1 MAIAASGIISGLDVA
16 SLIRASMTFERLP
29 LERAQ
34 KQLSAT
40 ESKISA
46 VGQVKS
52 AIAGLQEAAKNISDS
67 SKLYSYKASVGNAD
81 VASVT
86 ASGTAAAG
94 KYSLEVSQL
103 ATSHKL
109 TSAANLDVSS
119 GGTLN
124 IQVGNGAS
132 KTVNIA
138 AGASLSDAA
147 KAINDADAGVSATVV
162 NGANGAQLMLTS
174 NETGASNEIKL
185 NSTISGLDSGSMT
198 EVVKAQNARLSIDGI
213 AIESASNTVTNAVT
227 GVDLTLKST
236 TTTATQVSVNNDT
249 SELETRVKGFVDAY
263 NKARDTMRSLSQY
276 DASGDK
282 NHGVLNG
289 DGTVSSAL
297 SELRG
302 LLSTVPAG
310 ASAAF
315 SSLVDMGIETS
326 AAGVLSINTSRFKT
340 ASETDFTALTR
351 SIAAYGSAFEKA
363 TAKMTGTDGL
373 IANRLDGLSSTST
386 RLKDTISVQER
397 RLVTVQARYEKQFAN
412 LETLLSSMTSTG
424 NYLSQQLA
432 SLASLNRS

>member
-16 SLIRASMTFERLP
+16 SLIKASMTFDRLP

-34 KQLSAT
+34 RQLSDT

-67 SKLYSYKASVGNAD
+67 SKLYSYKASIGNAD

-86 ASGTAAAG
+86 ASSTAASG

-109 TSAANLDVSS
+109 ASAANLDVSS
-119 GGTLN
+119 GGTLD

-132 KTVNIA
+132 KTINIA

-174 NETGASNEIKL
+174 NETGANNEISL
-185 NSTISGLDSGSMT
+185 NSNINGLSVGSMT
-198 EVVKAQNARLSIDGI
+198 EVAKAQNAKLSIDGI
-213 AIESASNTVTNAVT
+213 AIESASNTISNAVT

-236 TTTATQVSVNNDT
+236 TTTATQLSVNNDT
-249 SELETRVKGFVDAY
+249 SELETRMKGFVDAY
-263 NKARDTMRSLSQY
+263 NKARDTMRALSQY

-302 LLSTVPAG
+302 LLSAVPAG

-315 SSLVDMGIETS
+315 PSLVDMGVETS
-326 AAGVLSINTSRFKT
+326 SAGVLSINTSRLKT
-340 ASETDFTALTR
+340 ASETDFASLTK
-351 SIAAYGSAFEKA
+351 SIAAYGSAFEKV
-363 TAKMTGTDGL
+363 TAKMTGSDGL
-373 IANRLDGLSSTST
+373 IANRLDGLSSTSS
-386 RLKDTISVQER
+386 RLKDTIGVQER
-397 RLVTVQARYEKQFAN
+397 RLEIVQARYEKQFAN
-412 LETLLSSMTSTG
+412 LETLLASMTNTG

-432 SLASLNRS
+432 SLASLSS